1 MKILNE
7 LPNIKE
13 FYKSYW
19 GKQPFLVRNAVK
31 KQDFDSYIDGD
42 SLAGLALDEDIKSRI
57 VLTPRWLMDDIMV
70 SYSAKGG
77 SVGGHMDS
85 YHVFLVQGKGKRRWK
100 VSNKTLQGKECLNN
114 KDLLVFKEEFEGHE
128 VEVETGDVIYIPP
141 YFGHQG
147 VTIEEAMTFSVGF
160 LGPKISDILSEY
172 CYYLEE
178 NPELNKR
185 YMGQELDESSAGF
198 KIPNDASKLI
208 QSSLIKSIKDD
219 NFSNWLA
226 EYFLRSNDD

>member
-1 MKILNE
+1 M
-7 LPNIKE
+7 
-13 FYKSYW
+13 
-19 GKQPFLVRNAVK
+19 LVQNV
-31 KQDFDSYIDGD
+31 DTYH
-42 SLAGLALDEDIKSRI
+42 DETKNLLENFNFS
-57 VLTPRWLMDDIMV
+57 PRWLMDDIMV